1 MRYKKPNTKKHEHFL
16 QTRKEPNAL
25 YLGVNTNIKC
35 FNNICPSEKHYWYF
49 FNHIDLENKINIT
62 YNPKFGVYLGKIT
75 FDKKGNKLIPEYI
88 STSIENLEEEVKKIK
103 NPLWIAEKNDDY
115 VKPEPFFFEDNI
127 FGKKVKITRDNY
139 RLTNPNNLEYQ
150 CKIEKN
156 TIILNQE
163 QIISYVKEIHSKN
176 VKIIQEYIEQ
186 IYKDNG
192 IKPYA
197 FDDEFYEE
205 LGDLGIIT
213 QRQVE
218 GFKSDRLIKKN
229 SLLLTM
235 LDYLARQDRKSKDY
249 LITFDDEYFYDYF
262 VFSLGGFMLKLSQ
275 GMLQNEINSLFNPA
289 VYIDDT
295 KVNYK
300 DLSENLNKHYE
311 KELLNMGFEKKGS
324 YFVDYFD
331 YSFNYKGFFEIN
343 LDDYFPNNLHS
354 KTMVK
359 LKYNNEIN
367 FGIKYKYNF
376 VETPNILYTKK
387 NNQMEEFYIPSTL
400 GKYYFQI
407 SRYHNEVFF
416 ELLKPYYPDIK
427 NLPKGWC
434 KEMIEKSNN
443 L

>member
-16 QTRKEPNAL
+16 QTRKESNAL
-25 YLGVNTNIKC
+25 YLGINTNIKC
-35 FNNICPSEKHYWYF
+35 FNNICPNERQGWYF
-49 FNHIDLENKINIT
+49 LNYIDLESKINIT
-62 YNPKFGVYLGKIT
+62 YNPKFGIYLGKII
-75 FDKKGNKLIPEYI
+75 FNKKGNKLLPKYIP
-88 STSIENLEEEVKKIK
+88 TSIENLEEEVKKIK

-115 VKPEPFFFEDNI
+115 VKPEPIFFEDNI
-127 FGKKVKITRDNY
+127 LGKKIKITRGNY
-139 RLTNPNNLEYQ
+139 HLTNPNNLEYQ

-156 TIILNQE
+156 TTILNQE
-163 QIISYVKEIHSKN
+163 QIISYVEEIHNKN
-176 VKIIQEYIEQ
+176 ARIIQDYIDQ

-205 LGDLGIIT
+205 LGNLGIIT

-218 GFKSDRLIKKN
+218 GFKSNRLIKKN

-235 LDYLARQDRKSKDY
+235 LDYLAKQDRKNEDY

-262 VFSLGGFMLKLSQ
+262 VFSLGGFILKLSQ
-275 GMLQNEINSLFNPA
+275 GLLQNEINSLFNPA
-289 VYIDDT
+289 AYIDDI
-295 KVNYK
+295 KINYN
-300 DLSENLNKHYE
+300 DLNDELSKKYE
-311 KELLNMGFEKKGS
+311 KEIFNMGFEKRGS

-331 YSFNYKGFFEIN
+331 YSFNYNGFFEIN

-354 KTMVK
+354 KTIDK
-359 LKYNNEIN
+359 LKYNDEIK

-376 VETPNILYTKK
+376 VETPNIRYTKK

-407 SRYHNEVFF
+407 SRYHEEVFF

-427 NLPKGWC
+427 NLPKGWG
-434 KEMIEKSNN
+434 KEMIEKIR
-443 L
+443 